1 MNNVPLQDMDD
12 NNIDTWLKSYDKI
25 VLKRLYVRIK
35 TLLRNKQAGLVNR
48 CVCCGID
55 MGSMN
60 PRQLCRKSYCDGE
73 PNEYYDMKF
82 MQGENSNDSF
92 QSVFSNSSNYSI
104 YSTDSS
110 LMRSL

>member
-1 MNNVPLQDMDD
+1 MNNIALEDMDD
-12 NNIDTWLKSYDKI
+12 DKIDVWLKSYHKT

-35 TLLRNKQAGLVNR
+35 GILRNDAGTGVNR
-48 CVCCGID
+48 CVCCGVD

-82 MQGENSNDSF
+82 MQDENSNDSF
-92 QSVFSNSSNYSI
+92 QSVFSN

-110 LMRSL
+110 LVRSL

>member
-1 MNNVPLQDMDD
+1 MNNIAFEDMDD
-12 NNIDTWLKSYDKI
+12 DNIDAWLKFYDKT

-35 TLLRNKQAGLVNR
+35 TLLRNEDATINR

-73 PNEYYDMKF
+73 PNQYYDMKF
-82 MQGENSNDSF
+82 MQEENSNDSF
-92 QSVFSNSSNYSI
+92 QSAISNYSNAN